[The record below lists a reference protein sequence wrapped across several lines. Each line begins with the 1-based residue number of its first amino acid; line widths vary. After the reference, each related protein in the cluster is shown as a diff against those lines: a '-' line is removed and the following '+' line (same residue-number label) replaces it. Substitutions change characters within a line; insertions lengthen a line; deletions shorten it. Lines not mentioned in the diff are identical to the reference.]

1 MTSRDLAVVV
11 VAAGLGTRL
20 GADKPKAFVTLAE
33 KTLIEH
39 ALENIAG
46 VPALEQVIIA
56 VPAGHEAQTAELA
69 DVALAGTSVRFDVV
83 VGGDTRQQSISIAL
97 GVIDP
102 EVKVVLVHDA
112 ARALAPASLFTRVAS
127 EVRRSGLGAVP
138 VMKIA
143 DTVKRVE
150 ADVVRKT
157 VVLETVDRESLRA
170 AQTPQGF
177 PVEKLLDAYAAA
189 DAEHT
194 DDASLAQ
201 AYGIKIIAVEGDERA
216 FKITTADDLAAAEL
230 RFVGADGNDNLR
242 TGIGTDVH
250 RFTEDS
256 AKPLFLGTV
265 IWPGERGLDGHSD
278 GDAVSHAIVDAL
290 LSAAGLGDI
299 GSNFGVD
306 RPEFAG
312 ANGRVFIEA
321 TLALL
326 KQHGFSV
333 RNVAVQII
341 GNRPKVSPMRAE
353 VEKVLTEIVGAP
365 VTLGATTTDGLGFL
379 GNSEGVAA
387 VATALIAH
395 SNSGLT
401 TTPKVG

>member
-39 ALENIAG
+39 ALENVAE
-46 VPALEQVIIA
+46 VPALEQVIVA
-56 VPAGHEAQTAELA
+56 VPAGHEAQTVEIIEL
-69 DVALAGTSVRFDVV
+69 ALAGKNVRFDVV
-83 VGGDTRQQSISIAL
+83 VGGQTRQQSIANAL

-102 EVKVVLVHDA
+102 EIEVVLVHDA

-127 EVRRSGLGAVP
+127 EVRRTGLGVVP

-143 DTVKRVE
+143 DTVKRVD
-150 ADVVRKT
+150 ANVVR
-157 VVLETVDRESLRA
+157 ETVDREALRV

-177 PVEKLLDAYAAA
+177 VAKELLKAYAATT
-189 DAEHT
+189 AEHT
-194 DDASLAQ
+194 DDASLVQ
-201 AYGIKIIAVEGDERA
+201 AHGMQVNAIEGDERA
-216 FKITTADDLAAAEL
+216 FKITTADDLTAAEL
-230 RFVGADGNDNLR
+230 RFVAADSDGSLR

-250 RFTEDS
+250 RFTADAE
-256 AKPLFLGTV
+256 KPLYLGTV

-299 GSNFGVD
+299 GANFGVD

-321 TLALL
+321 TLKLL
-326 KQHGFSV
+326 QQKGFSV

-341 GNRPKVSPMRAE
+341 GNRPKVAPMRAE

-379 GNSEGVAA
+379 GNAEGVAA
-387 VATALIAH
+387 VATSLIAH
-395 SNSGLT
+395 TNSGPKT
-401 TTPKVG
+401 APKVG

>member
-39 ALENIAG
+39 ALENVAE
-46 VPALEQVIIA
+46 VPALEQVIVA
-56 VPAGHEAQTAELA
+56 VPAGHEAQTVEIIEL
-69 DVALAGTSVRFDVV
+69 ALAGKNVRFDVV
-83 VGGDTRQQSISIAL
+83 VGGQTRQQSIANAL

-102 EVKVVLVHDA
+102 EIEVVLVHDA

-127 EVRRSGLGAVP
+127 EVRRTGLGVVP

-143 DTVKRVE
+143 DTVKRVD
-150 ADVVRKT
+150 ANVVR
-157 VVLETVDRESLRA
+157 ETVDREALRV

-177 PVEKLLDAYAAA
+177 VAKELLKAYAATT
-189 DAEHT
+189 AEHT
-194 DDASLAQ
+194 DDASLVQ
-201 AYGIKIIAVEGDERA
+201 AHGMQVNAIEGDERA
-216 FKITTADDLAAAEL
+216 FKITTADDLTAAEL
-230 RFVGADGNDNLR
+230 RFVAADSDGSLR

-250 RFTEDS
+250 RFTADAE
-256 AKPLFLGTV
+256 KPLYLGTV

-299 GSNFGVD
+299 GANFGVD

-321 TLALL
+321 TLKLL
-326 KQHGFSV
+326 QQKGFSV

-341 GNRPKVSPMRAE
+341 GNRPKVAPMRAE
-353 VEKVLTEIVGAP
+353 VEKVLTDIIGAP

-379 GNSEGVAA
+379 GNAEGVAA

-395 SNSGLT
+395 TNSGPT
-401 TTPKVG
+401 TAPKVG

>member
-39 ALENIAG
+39 ALENIAV

-56 VPAGHEAQTAELA
+56 VPAGHEAQTAKLA
-69 DVALAGTSVRFDVV
+69 DISLAGKHVRFDVV
-83 VGGDTRQQSISIAL
+83 VGGDTRQQSIANAL

-102 EVKVVLVHDA
+102 EVQVVLVHDA
-112 ARALAPASLFTRVAS
+112 ARALAPTELFTRVAS

-150 ADVVRKT
+150 GDVVQ
-157 VVLETVDRESLRA
+157 ETVDRNSLRA

-177 PVEKLLDAYAAA
+177 VAKDLIAAYESTH
-189 DAEHT
+189 AEYT
-194 DDASLAQ
+194 DDAALAQ
-201 AYGIKIIAVEGDERA
+201 AHGMQINAVEGDERA
-216 FKITTADDLAAAEL
+216 FKITIADDLAAAEL
-230 RFVGADGNDNLR
+230 RFGNHLK

-250 RFTEDS
+250 RFTDDA
-256 AKPLFLGTV
+256 AKPLYLGTV

-306 RPEFAG
+306 RAEFAG
-312 ANGRVFIEA
+312 ANGQVFIEA
-321 TLALL
+321 TLQLL
-326 KQHGFSV
+326 KKQGYSV
-333 RNVAVQII
+333 QNVAVQII
-341 GNRPKVSPMRAE
+341 GNRPKVAPMRAS
-353 VEKVLTEIVGAP
+353 VEQVLSAIVGAP

-379 GNSEGVAA
+379 GNDEGVAA
-387 VATALIAH
+387 VATALIQR
-395 SNSGLT
+395 SGSGAQSSAEGRLAL
-401 TTPKVG
+401 

>member
-1 MTSRDLAVVV
+1 MTNRDLAVVV

-39 ALENIAG
+39 ALENIAE

-56 VPAGHEAQTAELA
+56 VPAGHEAQTIELA
-69 DVALAGTSVRFDVV
+69 DATLAGLSVRIDVV
-83 VGGDTRQQSISIAL
+83 VGGDTRQQSIANAL
-97 GVIDP
+97 GVIDSS
-102 EVKVVLVHDA
+102 VSVILVHDA
-112 ARALAPASLFTRVAS
+112 ARALAPAELFSRVAS
-127 EVRRSGLGAVP
+127 EVRRSGNGVVP
-138 VMKIA
+138 VMKIV

-150 ADVVRKT
+150 ENEVR
-157 VVLETVDRESLRA
+157 ETVDRNSLRA

-177 PVEKLLDAYAAA
+177 LAKDLIAAYAAA
-189 DAEHT
+189 DQEHT

-201 AYGIKIIAVEGDERA
+201 AHGMKIVWVDGDERA
-216 FKITTADDLAAAEL
+216 FKITIAEDLAAAEM
-230 RFVGADGNDNLR
+230 RFAGGLTGVDLR

-250 RFTEDS
+250 RFSDD
-256 AKPLFLGTV
+256 ANKPLFLGTV
-265 IWPGERGLDGHSD
+265 VWAGERGLDGHSD

-312 ANGRVFIEA
+312 ANGEVFIES
-321 TLALL
+321 TLELL
-326 KQHGFSV
+326 RNSGWAVQ
-333 RNVAVQII
+333 NVAVQII
-341 GNRPKVSPMRAE
+341 GNRPKVAPMRAE
-353 VEKVLTEIVGAP
+353 VESVLSGIIGAP

-387 VATALIAH
+387 VATALIQRSSSG
-395 SNSGLT
+395 SNQD
-401 TTPKVG
+401 PKGRLAS

>member
-39 ALENIAG
+39 ALENIAQ

-56 VPAGHEAQTAELA
+56 VPAGHEAQTAQLA
-69 DVALAGTSVRFDVV
+69 DVALAGLSVRFDVV
-83 VGGDTRQQSISIAL
+83 VGGETRQQSIANAL
-97 GVIDP
+97 ASIDP
-102 EVKVVLVHDA
+102 DVEVVLVHDA
-112 ARALAPASLFTRVAS
+112 ARALAPAELFTRVAR
-127 EVRRSGLGAVP
+127 EVRRSGNGAVP

-143 DTVKRVE
+143 DTVKRVDGE
-150 ADVVRKT
+150 IVR
-157 VVLETVDRESLRA
+157 ETIDRNSLRA

-177 PVEKLLDAYAAA
+177 PMKDLLAAYENANA
-189 DAEHT
+189 DHT
-194 DDASLAQ
+194 DDAALAQ
-201 AYGIKIIAVEGDERA
+201 AHGMQINAVEGDERA

-230 RFVGADGNDNLR
+230 RFVGDDAGATLR

-256 AKPLFLGTV
+256 TKPLYLGTLV
-265 IWPGERGLDGHSD
+265 WAGERGLDGHSD

-299 GSNFGVD
+299 GVNFGVD

-321 TLALL
+321 TLKLL
-326 KQHGFSV
+326 AQNGFAV

-341 GNRPKVSPMRAE
+341 GNRPKVAPMRSE
-353 VEKVLTEIVGAP
+353 VEAVLTEIVGAP

-379 GNSEGVAA
+379 GNDEGVAA
-387 VATALIAH
+387 VATALIAQ
-395 SNSGLT
+395 SGSGFT
-401 TTPKVG
+401 KSPKVG